1 MLQMGMSQGPTYAS
15 KEEMMEGVQELAA
28 FIASKSPVAVH
39 GTKQLL
45 LHARDNRVDE
55 ALDYTA
61 TWSSAVLMGQDLQT
75 AVKASMT
82 KSEAEFAD
90 LKLN

>member
-1 MLQMGMSQGPTYAS
+1 
-15 KEEMMEGVQELAA
+15 MEGVQELAA

-55 ALDYTA
+55 ALEAYRRHAKGEPEGERDA
-61 TWSSAVLMGQDLQT
+61 QAGCKAGASAGIS
-75 AVKASMT
+75 AICSGSK
-82 KSEAEFAD
+82 
-90 LKLN
+90 